1 MTVRYGGKKEN
12 TGAVSCATTREKGD
26 TGKAGASTNATASSP
41 CIALIWAMAR
51 NRVIGRDNALPWHLP
66 ADMRHF
72 RELTTGHPVLMG
84 RKTFESLGSPLPGRT
99 NIVVTSNR
107 NFAAKGCLVAH
118 SLGEALAQAIPH
130 TQPDD
135 PLLFVIGGAQ
145 LYTQALPYADRLYV
159 TQVEA
164 EIEGDAQFPDFDRT
178 LWREIEKVSHP
189 ADDKN
194 HYAYF
199 FQTLER
205 KIPRT

>member
-1 MTVRYGGKKEN
+1 
-12 TGAVSCATTREKGD
+12 
-26 TGKAGASTNATASSP
+26 
-41 CIALIWAMAR
+41 
-51 NRVIGRDNALPWHLP
+51 
-66 ADMRHF
+66 
-72 RELTTGHPVLMG
+72 
-84 RKTFESLGSPLPGRT
+84 
-99 NIVVTSNR
+99 
-107 NFAAKGCLVAH
+107 
-118 SLGEALAQAIPH
+118 
-130 TQPDD
+130 
-135 PLLFVIGGAQ
+135 
-145 LYTQALPYADRLYV
+145 LPYADRLYV